1 MAIDMNQQAVSEVM
15 TSDPVTIGSRQ
26 TVMEAAQMMRDYDIG
41 DLIVTDDSAPMGII
55 TDRDIVVRAI
65 ADGRDISAT
74 EVGQVCSKDVSTVSP
89 NDATDVAVTLMRTR
103 AIRRLPVVS
112 DGRIVGIVG
121 LGDMAVERDPR
132 SALADI
138 SAATPNH

>member
-1 MAIDMNQQAVSEVM
+1 MAIDVNQQTVSEVM

-41 DLIVTDDSAPMGII
+41 DVIVTDGSTPMGII
-55 TDRDIVVRAI
+55 TDRDVVIRAL
-65 ADGRDISAT
+65 ADGRDMAVT
-74 EVGQVCSKDVSTVSP
+74 EVGDVCSRDIATVSP
-89 NDATDVAVTLMRTR
+89 NDTTDIAVGLMRSR

-112 DGRIVGIVG
+112 NGRIVGVVG

>member
-1 MAIDMNQQAVSEVM
+1 MAIDMNQQTVSEVM

-41 DLIVTDDSAPMGII
+41 DVIVTDGSTPMGII
-55 TDRDIVVRAI
+55 TDRDVVIRAL
-65 ADGRDISAT
+65 AEGRDISVT
-74 EVGQVCSKDVSTVSP
+74 EVGDVCSRDISTVSP
-89 NDATDVAVTLMRTR
+89 NDTTDIAVGLMRSR

-112 DGRIVGIVG
+112 NGRIVGIVG
-121 LGDMAVERDPR
+121 IGDMAVERDPR